1 MIYMTACAV
10 ILAAGLGA
18 ALMDRSRKAERISE
32 LRWELADAR
41 DELDEAIRVGKVY
54 VAHVCDNCNPAK
66 AFRDEWRICDH
77 CGGNRKEYQ
86 TIGGGKACMRC
97 DGTGRIC
104 WTVKNEVQS

>member
-41 DELDEAIRVGKVY
+41 DELDEAIRAGKVY
-54 VAHVCDNCNPAK
+54 VAHVCDNCNPDR
-66 AFRDEWRICDH
+66 AFRDQWLVCHSCD
-77 CGGNRKEYQ
+77 GSRKEYC
-86 TIGGGKACMRC
+86 IGGWKACALC
-97 DGTGRIC
+97 NGTGRIC